1 MLSHAWSRRGDL
13 ALLRTLPWPLPWWL
27 PLLRAPK
34 RSLAAEPLLK
44 ELLIAGLPLRGAPRH
59 RTPVAG
65 LAGLVALFGAQ
76 LCPTATS
83 VGVYFLCNLATFL
96 DNLAVT
102 RMVWNRH
109 CLCDLLGGCPRCLL
123 ETIFVPF
130 CARFGV

>member
-1 MLSHAWSRRGDL
+1 MIVPCFLGYADWSLPWALGWFPRVGVL
-13 ALLRTLPWPLPWWL
+13 ALLRTLRQLWL
-27 PLLRAPK
+27 LLLLRAPEIP
-34 RSLAAEPLLK
+34 SVC
-44 ELLIAGLPLRGAPRH
+44 LPL
-59 RTPVAG
+59 

-76 LCPTATS
+76 LCPTATF

-123 ETIFVPF
+123 GAIFVPF